1 MALFDKVLVAN
12 RGEIAVRVIRT
23 LKALG
28 IHSVAVYSAAD
39 SKARHVAEADSARYL
54 GPAPA
59 TESYLDIGKVVA
71 AAVESGAQ
79 AVHPGYGFLS
89 ENPAFARA
97 LAEAGITLIG
107 PNLGA
112 LEAMADKIRAK
123 KLVAARN
130 VPLASGFSAAGLS
143 DEQIAEQAS
152 RVGFPLLI
160 KPSAGGGGK
169 GMVQVYEPGQ
179 LPAGLATARRIAA
192 ASFGDDTLLLERL
205 VSRPRHIEVQ
215 VLADTHGNVVHLGE
229 RECSLQRRHQKVIEE
244 APSALLPSLENGS
257 QVRERLGAAAVEA
270 ARAVDYVGAGT
281 VEFLVSAE
289 APEEFFFMEMN
300 TRLQVEHPVT
310 EQVVRVAG
318 QPLDLVAWQV
328 RVAAGQR
335 LDFAQE
341 QVEMVGHAIEARLY
355 AEVPEHDFVPA
366 TGVVE
371 HYAEPVLPGLRMD
384 SMLAPGVEVSAH
396 YDPMLAKLIATG
408 PDREAAVRRL
418 RQGLESLSVFGV
430 RTNAGF
436 LAALLDAPQ
445 VRAGELD
452 TELIARFLDGWQPSA
467 PGFRN
472 LAQAAAIWLARRPAG
487 SGPWACDGFSNTGR
501 RTRTVVFE
509 HDGQHQ
515 TIKALPTAEGWQL
528 SLDGER
534 ATLAREGDLLLLDG
548 QPLPHAHQE
557 GDTLWVEHGA
567 ETFALRVVGREEQLA
582 SQLAAIERT
591 ASPLDD
597 QLTSPMPGAVCVIN
611 VQDGQQVEAGQ
622 VLLAVEAMKMEHEIT
637 APAAGRVKLLV
648 RLGEQLSAR
657 QPVAAMHYASAGND
671 TEES

>member
-1 MALFDKVLVAN
+1 MDLFDKVLVAN

-28 IHSVAVYSAAD
+28 IHAVAVYSAAD
-39 SKARHVAEADSARYL
+39 AAARHVAEADSAVYL

-59 TESYLDIGKVVA
+59 TESYLDIDKVVQA
-71 AAVESGAQ
+71 ARQSGAQ

-89 ENPAFARA
+89 ENPTFARA
-97 LAEAGITLIG
+97 LDGAGITLIG
-107 PNLGA
+107 PNIGA

-123 KLVAARN
+123 ELVAARK
-130 VPLASGFSAAGLS
+130 VPLAAGFSAARLS
-143 DEQIAEQAS
+143 DEQISARAIQA
-152 RVGFPLLI
+152 GFPLLI

-169 GMVQVYEPGQ
+169 GMVQVRDAAE
-179 LPAGLATARRIAA
+179 LPAALATARRVA
-192 ASFGDDTLLLERL
+192 ASAFGDDTLLLERL
-205 VSRPRHIEVQ
+205 VETPRHIEVQ
-215 VLADTHGNVVHLGE
+215 VLADKHGNIVHLGE

-244 APSALLPSLENGS
+244 APSALLQSLERGA
-257 QVRERLGAAAVEA
+257 QLRERLGEAAVAAA
-270 ARAVDYVGAGT
+270 RSVDYVGAGT
-281 VEFLVSAE
+281 VEFLVSA
-289 APEEFFFMEMN
+289 ANPNEFFFMEMN

-355 AEVPEHDFVPA
+355 AEMPEHDFVPA

-371 HYAEPVLPGLRMD
+371 HYAEPRLPGLRMD

-408 PDREAAVRRL
+408 PDRAAAVRRL
-418 RQGLESLSVFGV
+418 RQGLESLTVFGV

-436 LAALLDAPQ
+436 LAALLDDPR

-452 TELIARFLDGWQPSA
+452 TGLIARFLDGWQPA
-467 PGFRN
+467 VPGFRD
-472 LAQAAAIWLARRPAG
+472 LAQAAAIWLSHRRAG
-487 SGPWACDGFSNTGR
+487 AGPWAGDGFSNTGR
-501 RTRTVVFE
+501 RRRTVVLE

-515 TIKALPTAEGWQL
+515 TIKALPTAEAWQL
-528 SLDGER
+528 SLDGQR
-534 ATLAREGDLLLLDG
+534 ATLAWEGDLLLLDG
-548 QPLPHAHQE
+548 QPVPHAHQE
-557 GDTLWVEHGA
+557 ADTVWVEHGA
-567 ETFALRVVGREEQLA
+567 QTFALRVVGREEQLA

-637 APAAGRVKLLV
+637 APAAGQVKLLV

-657 QPVAAMHYASAGND
+657 QPVASMHYASIDA
-671 TEES
+671 EES